1 MFLTYIQRSNGP
13 DYAVAGSRI
22 TPRLRWDLR

>member
-1 MFLTYIQRSNGP
+1 VFLTYIQRSNGP
-13 DYAVAGSRI
+13 HYAVAGSRI